1 MHSGT
6 PPPSDDGGAAPS
18 VDWLAMAPGLPD
30 YEPGAVAYATM
41 QRDESELLQYYP
53 PVDPPTRWEA
63 VAGTALR
70 VATLGPATAPGCEVD
85 GVDLAR
91 PLDGATARA
100 VKALCERHQVC
111 VFRRQ
116 QLSDTEQCAFSES
129 VAATAGTTLTTTR
142 SLHRAWFPQN
152 ENIGMFTN
160 ISRKTGELPTSYE
173 KPSTMLWHTVCR
185 RPPRPLPPSLLLIA

>member
-1 MHSGT
+1 M
-6 PPPSDDGGAAPS
+6 
-18 VDWLAMAPGLPD
+18 
-30 YEPGAVAYATM
+30 
-41 QRDESELLQYYP
+41 
-53 PVDPPTRWEA
+53 
-63 VAGTALR
+63 
-70 VATLGPATAPGCEVD
+70 D

-160 ISRKTGELPTSYE
+160 ISRKTGELPNSYE